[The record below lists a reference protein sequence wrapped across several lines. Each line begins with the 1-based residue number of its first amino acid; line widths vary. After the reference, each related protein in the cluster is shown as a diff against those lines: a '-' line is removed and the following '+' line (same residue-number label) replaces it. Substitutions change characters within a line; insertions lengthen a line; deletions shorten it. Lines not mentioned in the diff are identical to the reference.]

1 MTRAEH
7 ASLRAIKDALQDHRL
22 TTEQRTGLTD
32 ALETLR
38 DYYAA
43 REVEQTLETLI
54 GELYKPHFGTEQTPE
69 QAAYNTAIRD
79 ALKIIKERRE
89 GIA

>member
-1 MTRAEH
+1 MTRTEH

-54 GELYKPHFGTEQTPE
+54 GDLYKPHFGTEQTPE
-69 QAAYNTAIRD
+69 QAAYNEAIRD
-79 ALKIIKERRE
+79 VLAIIRDRKE

>member
-1 MTRAEH
+1 MTRTEH

-54 GELYKPHFGTEQTPE
+54 GELYKPHFGTDQTPE
-69 QAAYNTAIRD
+69 QAAYNEAIRD
-79 ALKIIKERRE
+79 VLAIIRDRKE

>member
-1 MTRAEH
+1 MTRREH
-7 ASLRAIKDALQDHRL
+7 ESLRAIKEALKAKELKTDARD
-22 TTEQRTGLTD
+22 GLNT

-43 REVEQTLETLI
+43 KDQQAALEDLI
-54 GELYKPHFGTEQTPE
+54 GALYKPHFGTDQTPE
-69 QAAYNTAIRD
+69 QAAYNEAIRD
-79 ALKIIKERRE
+79 ALKIIRDRKE

>member
-1 MTRAEH
+1 MTRTEH

-54 GELYKPHFGTEQTPE
+54 GDLYKPHFGTEQTPE
-69 QAAYNTAIRD
+69 QEAYNTAIRD
-79 ALKIIKERRE
+79 ALKIIKDRKE